1 MKLEGVVSGVEDG
14 WKKQKDQWVRS
25 FTITVKCVA
34 PHGVDGVPFK
44 KCDLEVFE

>member
-1 MKLEGVVSGVEDG
+1 MKLEGVVTKVEDG

-34 PHGVDGVPFK
+34 PEGVKGIPFSQ
-44 KCDLEVFE
+44 CDLDVKT